1 MEQISSSTPEERQGQ
16 TVLIE
21 FTEIEPDRSCAC
33 AGCSAR
39 RLARMHG
46 AGPADGGHRSA
57 HGARRVAVLFAAVG
71 TVLGGG
77 AAAGATGTA
86 PAPRPSG
93 STTGSTPQGEV
104 SPLFGRQA
112 EQAPRL
118 RSVGTTTRTQILAR
132 AQRWVDQQVPYSMSS
147 YWSDGYRQDCS
158 GFVSMAWGLGSS
170 QTTWTLPDFATR
182 IGRSELQ
189 PGDALIYNN
198 PANPGAGSHTVIF
211 GGWTNAAQTQ
221 YTAYEQTRPGTR
233 KRATPYAYWSNSASY
248 VAYRYR
254 GLDGP
259 RADDF
264 PGADKFGPGQSNRY
278 VQQLGEM
285 LVTRGA
291 GRFYGE
297 GPDPTWGEPDRRAT
311 EAFQLAQ
318 GWRGSEADGLPGK
331 DTWDYLVNGKGR
343 DIPAAAPPPPPA
355 GGVPPYPGADAFG
368 PGRSN
373 ESISLL
379 GRQLVQK
386 GFGRHYTEGP
396 GPSWSESDRLN
407 VADFQTAQGWTG
419 SEADGLP
426 GPHTWRL
433 LFG

>member
-1 MEQISSSTPEERQGQ
+1 MEQFPVGTTEERQGQ

-21 FTEIEPDRSCAC
+21 FTEIEPDQSCTC
-33 AGCSAR
+33 GGCSAR
-39 RLARMHG
+39 RLARLHG
-46 AGPADGGHRSA
+46 ARPADGGHHSA
-57 HGARRVAVLFAAVG
+57 RGARRAAVLVAAVG
-71 TVLGGG
+71 TVLGGS
-77 AAAGATGTA
+77 AAAGAA
-86 PAPRPSG
+86 PAPKPNG
-93 STTGSTPQGEV
+93 SSNGTTPQGSI
-104 SPLFGRQA
+104 SPLHGQRA
-112 EQAPRL
+112 ELAPRL
-118 RSVGTTTRTQILAR
+118 RSTATTTRAEILSR
-132 AQRWVDQQVPYSMSS
+132 AQRWIDQQVPYSMSS

-170 QTTWTLPDFATR
+170 QTTWTLPERATR
-182 IGRSELQ
+182 IARSELQ

-211 GGWTNAAQTQ
+211 GGWTSAAKTQ
-221 YTAYEQTRPGTR
+221 YVAYEQTRPGTR
-233 KRATPYAYWSNSASY
+233 KRVTPYAYWNNSDSY

-254 GLDGP
+254 GLDDT
-259 RADDF
+259 RADGF
-264 PGADKFGPGQSNRY
+264 PGADKFGPGQSNQY
-278 VQQLGEM
+278 VTQLGEM
-285 LVTRGA
+285 LVKRGA

-297 GPDPTWGEPDRRAT
+297 GPDPSWGEADRKAT

-318 GWRGSEADGLPGK
+318 GWRGAEADGLPGR

-343 DIPAAAPPPPPA
+343 DIPAASPLPPPA
-355 GGVPPYPGADAFG
+355 AAPPYPGADKFG

-373 ESISLL
+373 EYVTLL
-379 GRQLVQK
+379 GDQLVRR

-396 GPSWSESDRLN
+396 GPSWSESDRRN

-419 SEADGLP
+419 TEADGLP

>member
-1 MEQISSSTPEERQGQ
+1 MEHISSSTPEERQGQ

-21 FTEIEPDRSCAC
+21 FTEIEPDLSCAC
-33 AGCSAR
+33 GGCSAR

-57 HGARRVAVLFAAVG
+57 RGARRAAVLFAAVG
-71 TVLGGG
+71 TVLGGSAAAGAAPTPQPSG
-77 AAAGATGTA
+77 AAAGSTPQGAVSPLFGGSTA
-86 PAPRPSG
+86 PAPR
-93 STTGSTPQGEV
+93 
-104 SPLFGRQA
+104 
-112 EQAPRL
+112 L
-118 RSVGTTTRTQILAR
+118 RSATAATTRAEILAR

-170 QTTWTLPDFATR
+170 QTTWTLPDYATR

-189 PGDALIYNN
+189 PGDALVYNN
-198 PANPGAGSHTVIF
+198 PANPGAGSHTVVF
-211 GGWTNAAQTQ
+211 GGWTNAAQDQ
-221 YTAYEQTRPGTR
+221 YLAYEQTRPGTR
-233 KRATPYAYWSNSASY
+233 KRATPYAYWSNSGSY

-259 RADDF
+259 RADGF
-264 PGADKFGPGQSNRY
+264 PGADRFGPGQSNEY
-278 VQQLGEM
+278 VQRLGEM
-285 LVTRGA
+285 LVKRGA

-297 GPDPTWGEPDRRAT
+297 GPDPSWGEADRKAT

-318 GWRGSEADGLPGK
+318 GWRGAEADGLPGK
-331 DTWDYLVNGKGR
+331 DTWDYLVNGRGQ
-343 DIPAAAPPPPPA
+343 DIPAVSPPPVPPA
-355 GGVPPYPGADAFG
+355 AVPYPGADAFG

-373 ESISLL
+373 DQIRML
-379 GRQLVQK
+379 GEQLVKK
-386 GFGRHYTEGP
+386 GYGRHYTEGP
-396 GPSWSESDRLN
+396 GPAWSESDRLN
-407 VADFQTAQGWTG
+407 VAEFQTAQGWTG